1 MDKYYRIVVY
11 DPELDTT
18 LIFDAY
24 GRYEKKWQFSAELLK
39 FGLKILE
46 ISELDE
52 IFDTN
57 IEPLDKPIQGFALRG
72 FVKGHITIEGDYNGM
87 CVSVLDKHYKVKHNL

>member
-1 MDKYYRIVVY
+1 MGKYFRIVVY
-11 DPELDTT
+11 DPELDITMI
-18 LIFDAY
+18 LDAY

-46 ISELDE
+46 ISELE
-52 IFDTN
+52 ETFDTN

-72 FVKGHITIEGDYNGM
+72 FVKGHITIEGEYDGM
-87 CVSVLDKHYKVKHNL
+87 CVSVLDKHYKIKHNL